1 MSETYANNID
11 RANDFIQNYKQGQAE
26 VANEAATTQLE
37 QYLDKANEIRNH
49 YAHEAS
55 EGGEEIGGA
64 AAAHMI
70 FNKARELYGKYKAT
84 RDKNANQ
91 KEPNNDEED
100 DARTKEEEGEGDENI
115 DDAGN
120 RPVAAGAD
128 SSADAGG
135 QLATASSGTAEG
147 MGSGVEGTDSV
158 FDLARKAIG
167 SNPEGSL
174 TQEARSQVFKNRLAE
189 LGDDPVPEQGGT
201 DAGGVGG
208 RATAISD
215 GAQGS
220 GAPEEPR
227 MVDAFSTDA
236 GDFQVSKGG
245 GAISD
250 LLNYY
255 RGTKGIPSDQLL
267 STSKPAPTASAG
279 GSSTATGG
287 GDIGGSLDINSTAS
301 GAPKPSGLSQ
311 TKTQDAIQDQDPEKS
326 IVGDVEGDIGGAG
339 GELEQSG
346 AKIAE
351 KTGGSILGDLGESV
365 GLDAIPVIGEA
376 AAVVQGLV
384 GIGEGIYHLFHP
396 DHTKPPPP
404 PKFVGRTPSNI
415 ASKFSAALPS
425 MDGSVEDSA
434 GSMSAF

>member
-11 RANDFIQNYKQGQAE
+11 RANDFIQNYRQGQGE
-26 VANEAATTQLE
+26 VANEAATTQLQ

-70 FNKARELYGKYKAT
+70 FNKARELYGKYKAV

-91 KEPNNDEED
+91 KEPNNDAED
-100 DARTKEEEGEGDENI
+100 DARTKEEEGEDDENI
-115 DDAGN
+115 DNAGS
-120 RPVAAGAD
+120 RPSATAVD

-135 QLATASSGTAEG
+135 QATTSGTAEG

-158 FDLARKAIG
+158 FDIARRAIG
-167 SNPEGSL
+167 VNPNGSL
-174 TQEARSQVFKNRLAE
+174 TQEAASQRVKNRLAE
-189 LGDDPVPEQGGT
+189 LGDDPLPEQGGT
-201 DAGGVGG
+201 DAGGAGG
-208 RATAISD
+208 RSTAISD
-215 GAQGS
+215 GASGS
-220 GAPEEPR
+220 GAPDEPR
-227 MVDAFSTDA
+227 LVDAFGTDA
-236 GDFQVSKGG
+236 GDFQVSRGG

-267 STSKPAPTASAG
+267 TSSKPTPTASAG
-279 GSSTATGG
+279 GGSTTTGG
-287 GDIGGSLDINSTAS
+287 GDIGGNLDINSTAG
-301 GAPKPSGLSQ
+301 GAKPSGLSQ
-311 TKTQDAIQDQDPEKS
+311 TQTQNAIQAHDPENPL
-326 IVGDVEGDIGGAG
+326 VGDVGGEIGGAS
-339 GELEQSG
+339 GELDQG
-346 AKIAE
+346 VTKIAE
-351 KTGGSILGDLGESV
+351 KAGGSILGDLGESV

-425 MDGSVEDSA
+425 MDGSVEDTA
-434 GSMSAF
+434 GSLSAF